1 MSETDDWGDMGLDE
15 VAGEGIVG
23 PGKAARE
30 VGGGEAGRLA
40 DVGLVEGAAAWPGPG
55 AEPAGSPLAKA
66 RGELVGEPG
75 VARLLD
81 ASFAT
86 RAEAARAAKAF
97 VDAEPGRYVAGARGC
112 FEAAEVY
119 DEEDGCWHVAVRFVP
134 EGPPAAFL
142 DVGAWS
148 VGWLF
153 PVVRRPLKA
162 GAYWCPQWWEHPEA
176 VERLRALWEAWEAA
190 RAEGGNAMSYWW
202 TVHFDAHWGALTDSA
217 RGPFAACAKR
227 GQHSDEL
234 GYLPGTPDDDEGW
247 KKIGRL

>member
-1 MSETDDWGDMGLDE
+1 MSETDDWGGMGLDE

-23 PGKAARE
+23 PGEAARK
-30 VGGGEAGRLA
+30 VGGGEAVRLA
-40 DVGLVEGAAAWPGPG
+40 DVGLVEGAVDWPGPG

-66 RGELVGEPG
+66 REELVGGPG
-75 VARLLD
+75 VARQLD

-97 VDAEPGRYVAGARGC
+97 VDADPGRYVAGARGC

-142 DVGAWS
+142 DAADWFE
-148 VGWLF
+148 GWLA
-153 PVVRRPLKA
+153 PVVCRPLKA
-162 GAYWCPQWWEHPEA
+162 GTYWCPRWREHPEA
-176 VERLRALWEAWEAA
+176 LERLRALWEAWEAA
-190 RAEGGNAMSYWW
+190 RAEGGSAMSYWW
-202 TVHFDAHWGALTDSA
+202 TVHLDAHWGVLTGSTT
-217 RGPFAACAKR
+217 GPFAACAKR

-234 GYLPGTPDDDEGW
+234 GGLPSDFDGEVVS
-247 KKIGRL
+247 

>member
-1 MSETDDWGDMGLDE
+1 
-15 VAGEGIVG
+15 
-23 PGKAARE
+23 

-40 DVGLVEGAAAWPGPG
+40 DVGLVEGAVAWPGPG

-66 RGELVGEPG
+66 HEELVGGPG

-112 FEAAEVY
+112 FEATEVP
-119 DEEDGCWHVAVRFVP
+119 DPDDGCWHVAVRFVP

-142 DVGAWS
+142 DAADWFE
-148 VGWLF
+148 GWLA
-153 PVVRRPLKA
+153 PVVCRPLKA
-162 GAYWCPQWWEHPEA
+162 GTYWCPRWREHPEA
-176 VERLRALWEAWEAA
+176 LERLQALWEAWEAA
-190 RAEGGNAMSYWW
+190 RAEGGSAMSYWW
-202 TVHFDAHWGALTDSA
+202 TVHLDAHWGVLTGSTT
-217 RGPFAACAKR
+217 GPFAACAKR

-234 GYLPGTPDDDEGW
+234 GGLPSDFDGDVVS
-247 KKIGRL
+247 

>member
-1 MSETDDWGDMGLDE
+1 MSGTDDWGDIGQMAEESTGRE
-15 VAGEGIVG
+15 EAWE
-23 PGKAARE
+23 ARLS
-30 VGGGEAGRLA
+30 RSLA
-40 DVGLVEGAAAWPGPG
+40 DVGLVEGTVAWPGPG
-55 AEPAGSPLAKA
+55 AGPAGSPLAKA
-66 RGELVGEPG
+66 REELVGEPG

-97 VDAEPGRYVAGARGC
+97 VDAVPASYVAGARGC
-112 FEAAEVY
+112 FEAAEVP
-119 DEEDGCWHVAVRFVP
+119 DPDDGCWHVAVRFVP
-134 EGPPAAFL
+134 EGPPAAFS
-142 DVGAWS
+142 DVGEWS

-202 TVHFDAHWGALTDSA
+202 TVHFDAHWGVLTDSA

-227 GQHSDEL
+227 GQHSGEL
-234 GYLPGTPDDDEGW
+234 GYLPGTPEDEEGW
-247 KKIGRL
+247 QKIGRL

>member
-1 MSETDDWGDMGLDE
+1 MSQADDWGDMDE
-15 VAGEGIVG
+15 TAEEGNGREEAGG
-23 PGKAARE
+23 PAQ
-30 VGGGEAGRLA
+30 AGRLA
-40 DVGLVEGAAAWPGPG
+40 DVGLVEGAVDWPGPG

-66 RGELVGEPG
+66 REELVGEPG

-97 VDAEPGRYVAGARGC
+97 VDAEPGSYVAGARGC

-142 DVGAWS
+142 DAVDWFE
-148 VGWLF
+148 GWLA
-153 PVVRRPLKA
+153 PVVCRPLKA
-162 GAYWCPQWWEHPEA
+162 GTYWCPRWREHPEA
-176 VERLRALWEAWEAA
+176 LERLRALWEAWEAA

-202 TVHFDAHWGALTDSA
+202 TVHLDAHWGVLTGSPT
-217 RGPFAACAKR
+217 GPFAACAKR

-234 GYLPGTPDDDEGW
+234 RGLPSDFDGDVVS
-247 KKIGRL
+247 

>member
-1 MSETDDWGDMGLDE
+1 MSQADDWGDMDE
-15 VAGEGIVG
+15 TAEEGNGREEAGG
-23 PGKAARE
+23 PAQ
-30 VGGGEAGRLA
+30 AGRLA
-40 DVGLVEGAAAWPGPG
+40 DVGLVEGAVAWPGPG
-55 AEPAGSPLAKA
+55 AGPAGSPLAKA
-66 RGELVGEPG
+66 REELVGGPG
-75 VARLLD
+75 VAHLLD

-97 VDAEPGRYVAGARGC
+97 VDAEPGSYVAGARGC
-112 FEAAEVY
+112 FEAAEVP
-119 DEEDGCWHVAVRFVP
+119 DPDDGCWHVAVRFVL

-142 DVGAWS
+142 DVGEWS

-176 VERLRALWEAWEAA
+176 LERLRALWEAWEAA

-202 TVHFDAHWGALTDSA
+202 TVHFDAHWGVLTDSA

-227 GQHSDEL
+227 GQHSGEL

-247 KKIGRL
+247 QKIGKL